1 MILIDPTRIFLSF
14 FLNNRLFSPCKSP
27 QVTVYAPGDLRKASS
42 EASDSIVGFGEG
54 GHVTRH
60 YTENGSF
67 IGQYAPGADTS
78 QRNRWAPI
86 R

>member
-1 MILIDPTRIFLSF
+1 MLF
-14 FLNNRLFSPCKSP
+14 FNLDSIFSPCKSP
-27 QVTVYAPGDLRKASS
+27 NVTVYAPGDLRKASS

-67 IGQYAPGADTS
+67 IGQYAPGADSS
-78 QRNRWAPI
+78 QRNRCGTSFI
-86 R
+86 TI